1 MLVWSIWIVGDWDS
15 AAGIVTVL
23 KKEHK
28 NFYASN
34 IFLSDS
40 NRVAPHIHRRR
51 SKGAVRSC

>member
-1 MLVWSIWIVGDWDS
+1 MEDRHD
-15 AAGIVTVL
+15 GIVTLL
-23 KKEHK
+23 KEEHE

-51 SKGAVRSC
+51 SKGAVGSC